1 MSRTIAG
8 KIKIN
13 SFADLIGGDDNEV
26 SEVDL
31 TELHDFKDHP
41 FKVADDVKMQELAES
56 IRKSGVLVPG
66 VVRASEEGG
75 YEIISGHRRKR
86 ACEIAGLTSMPVII
100 KKYND
105 DEAVIAMIDSNL
117 QREEIL
123 PSEKAFAYKM
133 KLEALKRKAG
143 RPPKDKMCQVDTDSL
158 ADNACPINADS
169 LEDNMRQVDTDSS
182 KENLCQDGTDFT
194 KNNTCQNDTNY
205 RADEAL
211 AESSADSAR
220 TIQRYIRLTEL
231 IKPLLDMVD
240 DKRIKFIPAVELSYL
255 KHKQQEIL
263 LNIMT
268 EKSVIPT
275 LSQAQQLRKLSM
287 DGEYTKESALAIMV
301 VAPIKERKVII
312 KQDIISKYFDP
323 DTSEEEIEKT
333 ICTLLEEWQKKG
345 GKT

>member
-143 RPPKDKMCQVDTDSL
+143 RPPKDKMCQVGTDSL
-158 ADNACPINADS
+158 VDNACPINADS
-169 LEDNMRQVDTDSS
+169 LEDNMRQVDADSS
-182 KENLCQDGTDFT
+182 EENSCQLGTNF
-194 KNNTCQNDTNY
+194 
-205 RADEAL
+205 RADEEL
-211 AESSADSAR
+211 AENSVDSAR
-220 TIQRYIRLTEL
+220 NIQRYIRLTEL
-231 IKPLLDMVD
+231 IRPILDLVD
-240 DKRIKFIPAVELSYL
+240 DKKIKFIPAVELSYL
-255 KHKQQEIL
+255 NIKQQEIL
-263 LNIMT
+263 LAVMK
-268 EKSVIPT
+268 EESVLPS
-275 LSQAQQLRKLSM
+275 LSQARQLKMLSQ
-287 DGEYTKESALAIMV
+287 DKAYNKESVHAIMV
-301 VAPIKERKVII
+301 VAPAKERKVII
-312 KQDIISKYFDP
+312 KQDVLSKFFDP

-333 ICTLLEEWQKKG
+333 ICTLLEEWQRKG

>member
-41 FKVADDVKMQELAES
+41 FKVADDLKMQELAES

-133 KLEALKRKAG
+133 KLEVLKRKAG
-143 RPPKDKMCQVDTDSL
+143 RPPKDKTCQVGTDSP
-158 ADNACPINADS
+158 AD
-169 LEDNMRQVDTDSS
+169 
-182 KENLCQDGTDFT
+182 
-194 KNNTCQNDTNY
+194 NTCQNDTNY

-268 EKSVIPT
+268 EKSVIPS

-287 DGEYTKESALAIMV
+287 DGAYTKESALAIMV
-301 VAPIKERKVII
+301 VAPVKERKVII
-312 KQDIISKYFDP
+312 KQNVILKFFDP